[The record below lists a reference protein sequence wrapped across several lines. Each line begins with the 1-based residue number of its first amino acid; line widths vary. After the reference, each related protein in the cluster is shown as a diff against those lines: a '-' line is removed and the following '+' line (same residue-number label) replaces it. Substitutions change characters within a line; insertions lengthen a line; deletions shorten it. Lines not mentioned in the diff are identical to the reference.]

1 MNEIGYCI
9 CARSGNYIA
18 TWINPASPA
27 RRQQIVVL
35 YRAFLRTL
43 PVTDRRVTGGTQ
55 YVSNEQLEE
64 LGFLVPPVETEAT
77 AYEYAVS
84 A

>member
-9 CARSGNYIA
+9 CNRSGNFIV
-18 TWINPASPA
+18 TWINAPGRP
-27 RRQQIVVL
+27 QQIVVL
-35 YRAFLRTL
+35 TRVFLRNFPASNL
-43 PVTDRRVTGGTQ
+43 RAASGTHYATTAQ
-55 YVSNEQLEE
+55 IED

>member
-18 TWINPASPA
+18 TWINAP
-27 RRQQIVVL
+27 RRPQQIVVL
-35 YRAFLRTL
+35 TRVFLRNFPT
-43 PVTDRRVTGGTQ
+43 TDRRVISGRHLAKT
-55 YVSNEQLEE
+55 SQLED

>member
-1 MNEIGYCI
+1 MNEIGFSI
-9 CARSGNYIA
+9 CNRSGNFIV
-18 TWINPASPA
+18 TWINAPG
-27 RRQQIVVL
+27 RTQQIVVL
-35 YRAFLRTL
+35 TRVFLRNFPTTNRL
-43 PVTDRRVTGGTQ
+43 AISGTHYTTTAQ
-55 YVSNEQLEE
+55 IED